1 MIELRFEA
9 DIRASAERVFSL
21 LIDLRNYDR
30 WLPRSSAFHGTTK
43 ISDGP
48 IEVGTRYVEPAPL
61 GTRQGVV
68 TGAVRPTLLNFEQP
82 MTLRPRVLGVIGI
95 RLFHTLTPAADSV
108 HVLRRLE
115 LAPRGP
121 VALVMPLV
129 TNPFRA
135 ENERMM
141 KALKAFAESGNP
153 IP

>member
-9 DIRASAERVFSL
+9 DIHASAERVFSL

-48 IEVGTRYVEPAPL
+48 IKVGTRYVEPGPL
-61 GTRQGVV
+61 GTRHGVV
-68 TGAVRPTLLNFEQP
+68 TGAVRPTLLTFEQP

-95 RLFHTLTPAADSV
+95 RLFHTLTPMADSV
-108 HVLRRLE
+108 HVLRKLE
-115 LAPRGP
+115 LASRGP
-121 VALVMPLV
+121 VMLLMPLV
-129 TNPFRA
+129 TNAFRV

-141 KALKAFAESGNP
+141 KALKTFAESGNP